1 MAPLK
6 KSKSLSKRSKAL
18 LKGAVAPLK
27 KAVALLKRVVTLYM
41 NYMKHE
47 DRLETVWSISSVGVR
62 VLRGF
67 EFSTRGP
74 FQSSQ

>member
-47 DRLETVWSISSVGVR
+47 DRIGDSLVHIQCGR
-62 VLRGF
+62 
-67 EFSTRGP
+67 
-74 FQSSQ
+74 